1 MRFTARETFLLT
13 LEWLRTLQALRAD
26 NKAEEA
32 SVAVAAT
39 AEAVAVIQEEA
50 EAAQT
55 THAEVH
61 VRRERRAKTNSL
73 LNQIEK
79 ADQMV
84 SLFFYFLSFGNS
96 EEECRANAGN
106 ALNPDFSAKLFY
118 IGF

>member
-1 MRFTARETFLLT
+1 MRFTAKETFLLT

-84 SLFFYFLSFGNS
+84 SLFFYLLGIVKKNVEPTPGTLSTQIFPPS
-96 EEECRANAGN
+96 
-106 ALNPDFSAKLFY
+106 SST
-118 IGF
+118 